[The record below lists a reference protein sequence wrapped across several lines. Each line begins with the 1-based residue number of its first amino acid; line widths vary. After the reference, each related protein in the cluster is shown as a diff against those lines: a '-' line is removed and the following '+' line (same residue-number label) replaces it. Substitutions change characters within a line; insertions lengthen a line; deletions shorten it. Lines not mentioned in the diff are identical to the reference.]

1 MANNTAVR
9 STDILT
15 AAVHATTTM
24 NNRNFAPQQRRWK
37 DYWTRFWCFGPQ
49 KRPKRIVPA
58 SRVQE
63 GNMIG
68 NLPDEAQ
75 QDHA

>member
-1 MANNTAVR
+1 MPNNAAVR
-9 STDILT
+9 SVDILT
-15 AAVHATTTM
+15 ATVNAITTM
-24 NNRNFAPQQRRWK
+24 NNRNSAPQQRRWK
-37 DYWTRFWCFGPQ
+37 DYWTRFQCFGPQ

-58 SRVQE
+58 SCVQE

-68 NLPDEAQ
+68 NLPDEGQ